1 MRIPL
6 NPCDYHFFVLQRD
19 ARRAEICRFIP
30 YLGIDLAGRIEAEG
44 IRRGIAVALRRDPAV
59 AGGLDFSPLLARPH
73 WQVGDLKDP
82 TRNYAVV
89 GQVYQYH
96 DLRASANWPDD
107 ADRLVDQVCSGGRNV
122 REGPVW
128 RLHHVEGPT
137 ATRVFLTW
145 PHMLMDAQGA
155 YDVLRL
161 IGFESHADQGP
172 AAISKQATDPLAV
185 EPWLNRGRRLR
196 AGLRLQRE
204 TSRTQTVPPP
214 TGSIDPAMAVRYER
228 RFGLAEDFA
237 RLSAAAKRLSP
248 LGPALYARHLASCT
262 LRALKRLYDRHGW
275 SSPNYAISFPMQPRM
290 PFNDRSLHGN
300 YIVSAMIRVESE
312 TIADWRR
319 LGETIQ
325 TQIAAFREGGDL
337 DQWAM
342 LWASGL
348 MRPGQYHW
356 MMKSSVAKTP
366 IQSGFSYFEAGHS
379 ADDGEPRKEFL
390 GRSILRAHCGG
401 VAAVPPGWNPVF
413 WRYGDQISMTLAW
426 PRGYLDDALSV
437 EYADLIESEALSPSD

>member
-6 NPCDYHFFVLQRD
+6 NPCDYHFFILQRD

-30 YLGIDLAGRIEAEG
+30 YLGFDLAGRVDAEG
-44 IRRGIAVALRRDPAV
+44 IRRGIAIALRRDPAL
-59 AGGLDFSPLLARPH
+59 AGGLGFSPVLARPH
-73 WQVGDLKDP
+73 WRVGDLDAAA
-82 TRNYAVV
+82 R
-89 GQVYQYH
+89 QVYQYH
-96 DLRASANWPDD
+96 DLRATARWPDD
-107 ADRLVDQVCSGGRNV
+107 VDRLVEQVCSGGRNV

-137 ATRVFLTW
+137 ATRVFIAW

-155 YDVLRL
+155 HEVLRL
-161 IGFESHADQGP
+161 IGFESHADQG
-172 AAISKQATDPLAV
+172 AAIFTKRATDPLAA
-185 EPWLNRGRRLR
+185 ERWPRRWRRMR

-204 TSRTQTVPPP
+204 ASRTQTVPPP
-214 TGSIDPAMAVRYER
+214 TGRIDPGLAVRYER
-228 RFGLAEDFA
+228 RFGRSDDFA
-237 RLSAAAKRLSP
+237 KLSAAAKRLSP

-262 LRALKRLYDRHGW
+262 LRALKRLYERHGW
-275 SSPNYAISFPMQPRM
+275 SSPNYAVSFPMQPRR
-290 PFNDRSLHGN
+290 PFQDRSLHGN
-300 YIVSAMIRVESE
+300 YVVSAMIRVEAN

-319 LGETIQ
+319 LGGMIQ
-325 TQIAAFREGGDL
+325 TQVAPFRDGGGDL

-356 MMKSSVAKTP
+356 VMKSSVAKTP
-366 IQSGFSYFEAGHS
+366 IQSGFSYFEADHS
-379 ADDGEPRKEFL
+379 ADDGVPRSEFL
-390 GRSILRAHCGG
+390 SRSILRAHCGG
-401 VAAVPPGWNPVF
+401 IAAVPPGWNPVF

-437 EYADLIESEALSPSD
+437 EYADLIESETLSPSE